1 MIDWR
6 LRYKSSY
13 MIQIEPHSLWLG
25 HAGDCRDATTV
36 LGAGIRAVVQL
47 AIEEPPA
54 QFPREIIFARIPLH
68 DGSDNTADSLRLAI
82 TTVHHL
88 LVARIPTLLCCSAG
102 LRRSPAIAACVLARI
117 SGQTPTESLA
127 RIQILFSTDISP
139 ALWRDLMAC
148 CSTSSR

>member
-25 HAGDCRDATTV
+25 HAGDCRDASRV
-36 LGAGIRAVVQL
+36 LSAGIRAVVQL

-54 QFPREIIFARIPLH
+54 QFPREIIFVRIPLH

-82 TTVHHL
+82 TMVQHL
-88 LVARIPTLLCCSAG
+88 LVTRIPTLLCCSAG
-102 LRRSPAIAACVLARI
+102 VSRSPAIAACALARI
-117 SGQTPTESLA
+117 NEQTPTESLA
-127 RIQILFSTDISP
+127 QIQILLGTDISP
-139 ALWRDLMAC
+139 ALWRDLMPC